1 VTLIL
6 SPSPPRGER
15 AGVRGLLLACAIAL
29 VAVATPAAGAEPDW
43 SSFGAVA
50 YEPPKPAP
58 AFSLPD
64 LDGRAVALAD
74 LRGKV
79 TLVFFWATW

>member
-1 VTLIL
+1 VTWGR
-6 SPSPPRGER
+6 RGVLL
-15 AGVRGLLLACAIAL
+15 AGVLAVTVAAL
-29 VAVATPAAGAEPDW
+29 PAAAAEPDW
-43 SSFGAVA
+43 ASFGAVP
-50 YEPPKPAP
+50 YDPPRPAP

-64 LDGRAVALAD
+64 LDGRQVTLAD

>member
-1 VTLIL
+1 MTWGR
-6 SPSPPRGER
+6 RGVLL
-15 AGVRGLLLACAIAL
+15 AGVLAVTVAAL
-29 VAVATPAAGAEPDW
+29 PAAAAEPDW
-43 SSFGAVA
+43 P
-50 YEPPKPAP
+50 YDPPRPAP

-64 LDGRAVALAD
+64 LDGRQVTLAD

>member
-1 VTLIL
+1 MTWGR
-6 SPSPPRGER
+6 RGVLL
-15 AGVRGLLLACAIAL
+15 AGVLAVTVAAL
-29 VAVATPAAGAEPDW
+29 PAAAAEPDW
-43 SSFGAVA
+43 ASFGAVS
-50 YEPPKPAP
+50 YDPPRPAP

-64 LDGRAVALAD
+64 LDGRQVTIAD

>member
-1 VTLIL
+1 MIWGR
-6 SPSPPRGER
+6 RG
-15 AGVRGLLLACAIAL
+15 VLLAWV
-29 VAVATPAAGAEPDW
+29 VAVAAAALPAAAAEPDW
-43 SSFGAVA
+43 ASFGAVP
-50 YEPPKPAP
+50 YDPPRPAP

-64 LDGRAVALAD
+64 LDGRQVTLAD